1 MSVDRPYHDAIEA
14 EAERTKTALLYRNAG
29 IAQSVNA
36 INATLLAYVNTTLG
50 AAPQTAWLW
59 WFALVT
65 ISASRYWLALRFR
78 RAAPAAEQATIWRKR
93 YLIATTLAAA
103 TWGVGAILFIWHTP
117 DTARLFT
124 ALVLA
129 GMVAGALPI
138 LAPVPIAFSIF
149 SALLIA
155 PTAAALLLQ
164 AISPLHWAFGI
175 MVLVFLAAT
184 LGSARFLH
192 DTLDSSIR
200 LGLEQSHLVA
210 NLEQARSAAET
221 ANRAKS
227 EFLANMSHEIRTPMN
242 GVIGMTELLLDSQL
256 SASQRKF
263 AETIHD
269 SGQSL
274 LRIINDILDF
284 SKIEAGKLT
293 LETIDFDLEEVLGS
307 VTGLLTER
315 AQGAG
320 LKLTLDIEP
329 GTTTRLRGDPGRLR
343 QVVSNLVGNAIKF
356 TKAGAVGVH
365 AHETADT
372 DRQSGHARIRVEVRD
387 TGIGI
392 APAALP
398 NIFEPFIQ
406 ADGSTTR
413 RFGGT
418 GLGLS
423 ICRQIVTLLGGKIG
437 VNSTQG
443 VGSVF
448 WFEIPFER
456 QGASASRL
464 APQTDA
470 AQAMP
475 RKGKL
480 LIAEDNQVNLMIAGE
495 MLKKL
500 GWSYDV
506 VESGQK
512 AVDALGKNDYAAILM
527 DCQMHGTDGFDA
539 VRSIRALE
547 ARSGARRRIPIIAL
561 SALAM
566 EADLQRCMQAG
577 MDGYIAKPYRYSDLQ
592 SELERVLSSK

>member
-1 MSVDRPYHDAIEA
+1 MPVDRPYHDAIEA

-36 INATLLAYVNTTLG
+36 VNATLLAYVNTTLG
-50 AAPQTAWLW
+50 TTAQTAWLW
-59 WFALVT
+59 WFALVF
-65 ISASRYWLALRFR
+65 IAASRYWLALRFR
-78 RAAPAAEQATIWRKR
+78 RAAPEAHEAALWRQR

-103 TWGVGAILFIWHTP
+103 TWGVGAILFIWQTP

-138 LAPVPIAFSIF
+138 LAPVPIAFRIF
-149 SALLIA
+149 SLLLIL
-155 PTAAALLLQ
+155 PTAAVLLLQ
-164 AISPLHWAFGI
+164 ANSPLHWAFGI

-200 LGLEQSHLVA
+200 LGLEQARLVA

-242 GVIGMTELLLDSQL
+242 GVLGMTELLLDSQL
-256 SASQRKF
+256 STSQRKF

-284 SKIEAGKLT
+284 SKIEAGKLM

-315 AQGAG
+315 AQRAG
-320 LKLTLDIEP
+320 LKLTLDIES
-329 GTTTRLRGDPGRLR
+329 GTHTRLRGDPGRLR

-356 TKAGAVGVH
+356 TRTGAVSVR
-365 AHETADT
+365 ANETADAQGE
-372 DRQSGHARIRVEVRD
+372 RVRIRVEVRD

-392 APAALP
+392 APAALA
-398 NIFEPFIQ
+398 NIFEPFMQ

-423 ICRQIVTLLGGKIG
+423 ICKQIVELLGGKIG
-437 VNSTQG
+437 VSSTPG

-448 WFEIPFER
+448 WFEIPLER
-456 QGASASRL
+456 QQDSASRV
-464 APQTDA
+464 ATKAADA
-470 AQAMP
+470 ARAIP
-475 RKGKL
+475 DRGKL

-506 VESGQK
+506 VENGQK
-512 AVDALGKNDYAAILM
+512 AVDAFGRNNYAAILM
-527 DCQMHGTDGFDA
+527 DCQMPGTDGVDA
-539 VRSIRALE
+539 TRLIRSLE
-547 ARSGARRRIPIIAL
+547 ARSGATRRIPIIAL
-561 SALAM
+561 TAHAM
-566 EADLQRCMQAG
+566 EAEIRQCMEAG
-577 MDGYIAKPYRYSDLQ
+577 MDGYIAKPYRFSDLQ
-592 SELERVLSSK
+592 SELERVLSAK